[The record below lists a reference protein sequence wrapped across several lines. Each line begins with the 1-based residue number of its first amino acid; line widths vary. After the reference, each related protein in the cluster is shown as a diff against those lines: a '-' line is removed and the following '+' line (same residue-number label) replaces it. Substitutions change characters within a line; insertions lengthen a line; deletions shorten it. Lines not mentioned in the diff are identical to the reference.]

1 MERIRRRLSR
11 QSTSDL
17 AAATSPGSQIYVFGG
32 AADGS
37 KSILG
42 TYNIELQADSTV
54 SEQPQF
60 RTGAAYA
67 ILKGRLLMLGGRAG
81 EVDVDS
87 VDVFDLKSTRR
98 VQGPRL
104 SEPRANA
111 ACAASKYEVLLA
123 GGTNG
128 EVALN
133 SCELY
138 NAAKD
143 KWFRLPS
150 MHTLRN
156 SFALAW
162 IPDGRVFAIGGFY
175 GSSRAK
181 NNMAASV
188 EVYDRTWEPASD
200 PTRPYSKWRLVAPMT
215 IPRACHAAVCVEGR
229 ILVAGGAFGEPGA
242 KASLDTVEL
251 YEPPSEACP
260 LGQWTRIAPMKT
272 KTALCSAVFLAG
284 AIYAFGDDGCIETF
298 RIEEAKKPATE
309 EVNGT
314 NEEEGASAQA
324 SEPTISPTCVEWFKK
339 GTWSSLP
346 KLTNMVAVQCA
357 SSG

>member
-1 MERIRRRLSR
+1 
-11 QSTSDL
+11 
-17 AAATSPGSQIYVFGG
+17 
-32 AADGS
+32 
-37 KSILG
+37 
-42 TYNIELQADSTV
+42 
-54 SEQPQF
+54 
-60 RTGAAYA
+60 
-67 ILKGRLLMLGGRAG
+67 
-81 EVDVDS
+81 
-87 VDVFDLKSTRR
+87 
-98 VQGPRL
+98 
-104 SEPRANA
+104 
-111 ACAASKYEVLLA
+111 
-123 GGTNG
+123 
-128 EVALN
+128 
-133 SCELY
+133 
-138 NAAKD
+138 
-143 KWFRLPS
+143 

-162 IPDGRVFAIGGFY
+162 LPDGRVFAIGGFY

-200 PTRPYSKWRLVAPMT
+200 PTRPYSKWRLVAPMA

-242 KASLDTVEL
+242 KTSLDTVEL

-324 SEPTISPTCVEWFKK
+324 SEPTISPTTVEKRVVFRDDGCIETFRIEEAKKPATEEVNGTNEEEGASAQASEPTISPTCVEWFKK